1 MSTNSAALA
10 VMTDPGALKE
20 RMQYAQA
27 LAASNLIPKH
37 FQGQPANVL
46 IAVEYGKAL
55 GIDTI
60 IAINGIAVINGKP
73 SMSSDL
79 MSSMVRRAGHKLR
92 ITEDT
97 ENKSVTAILIRADD
111 PDHEFKATWDEAKAR
126 DAGLWGKRD
135 RNGAPTPWVLYP
147 LQMLRARA
155 ISEVCRQ
162 GASDALSGVIYTP
175 EELGAAV
182 DEDEHVIH
190 AQVVEDTAKPD
201 FPRAVTSP
209 PQRRK
214 QPQPEPAATTQQVET
229 LHAWQTRLQITG
241 DQLDATVEYVT
252 GRDVRVEELTR
263 REAEAVSEY
272 LRTRWEERQH
282 AEAEHVARAAAG
294 GEHVVDGEL
303 VEEDQQQLEVEVEA

>member
-1 MSTNSAALA
+1 MSTNSVALA
-10 VMTDPGALKE
+10 VTTDPGAVQA
-20 RMQYAQA
+20 RMQYAKA
-27 LAASNLIPKH
+27 LAASGLLPQH
-37 FQGQPANVL
+37 FRGQPANVL
-46 IAVEYGKAL
+46 IAVEYGAAL
-55 GIDTI
+55 GIPPMT
-60 IAINGIAVINGKP
+60 AINGVAVINGKP

-79 MSSMVRRAGHKLR
+79 MASMVRRAGHRLR
-92 ITEDT
+92 VTESEDG
-97 ENKSVTAILIRADD
+97 KSVTAVLIRSDD
-111 PDHEFKATWDEAKAR
+111 PDFEFKATWDEATAR
-126 DAGLWGKRD
+126 QAGLWGNK
-135 RNGAPTPWVLYP
+135 GPWTQYP
-147 LQMLRARA
+147 RQMLRARA

-190 AQVVEDTAKPD
+190 AQVVEDTQKPD
-201 FPRAVTSP
+201 FPRTVTSP
-209 PQRRK
+209 PQRHK
-214 QPQPEPAATTQQVET
+214 QPQQEPAASAQQVET

-272 LRTRWEERQH
+272 LRTRWEERQQ
-282 AEAEHVARAAAG
+282 AEAEHVARANGA
-294 GEHVVDGEL
+294 EHVVDGEL